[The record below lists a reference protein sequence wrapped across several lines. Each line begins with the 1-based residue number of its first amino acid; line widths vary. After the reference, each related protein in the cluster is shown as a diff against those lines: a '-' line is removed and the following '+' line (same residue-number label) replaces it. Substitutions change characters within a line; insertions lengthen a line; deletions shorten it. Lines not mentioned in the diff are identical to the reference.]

1 MTDTK
6 PTGTLLNW
14 LGKDEELIT
23 TNRDKQTK
31 KAVQSQKQKPKPRIS
46 AFPDR
51 VVLGVLGT
59 RSNTRVEDVAVTL
72 MAPLI
77 EAWGT
82 PDELLLPSEG
92 DSSIAIQTWAATQ
105 KIPVRLVSCDWVTQ
119 GRRAGML
126 RDARIQREAS
136 HLLLLQGPRSN
147 TLSTLATRLSRK
159 GCPVVISERPGLSPT
174 VPGDNSVGT
183 E

>member
-1 MTDTK
+1 MTDIK
-6 PTGTLLNW
+6 QTGTLLNW

-23 TNRDKQTK
+23 TNRNS
-31 KAVQSQKQKPKPRIS
+31 KAVPKSKQQKTKPRIS

-59 RSNTRVEDVAVTL
+59 RSNTRVEDIAVNL

-92 DSSIAIQTWAATQ
+92 ESSIAIQTWAASQ

-147 TLSTLATRLSRK
+147 ALSTLGARLQRK
-159 GCPVVISERPGLSPT
+159 GRPVVISERPGLPPT

>member
-23 TNRDKQTK
+23 GKHAK
-31 KAVQSQKQKPKPRIS
+31 KAVGPKQSNPKPKPRIS

-59 RSNTRVEDVAVTL
+59 RSNTRLEDVSVTL
-72 MAPLI
+72 MAPI
-77 EAWGT
+77 VEAWGT

-105 KIPVRLVSCDWVTQ
+105 KIPVRLVSCDWASQ

-147 TLSTLATRLSRK
+147 ALSTLATRLHRK
-159 GCPVVISERPGLSPT
+159 GRPVVISERPGLPPT
-174 VPGDNSVGT
+174 VPEDNSVGPQ
-183 E
+183 